1 MDTPINAPL
10 RKLPIGIQS
19 FEKIRL
25 GEYTYVDKT
34 ALIHQLVNT
43 SNYYFLSRPRRFGK
57 SLLISTLE
65 AYFQGKKE
73 LFTGL
78 AVERLEKDWIK
89 YPILHLDLNIEKY
102 DTPESLDN
110 ILEKS
115 LTAWEKLYGA
125 EPSERSFSL
134 RFAGIIER
142 ACKQAGQR
150 VVILVD
156 EYDKPMLQAIG
167 NEKLQKQFRDTLKP
181 FYGALK
187 TMDGYIKFA
196 FLTGVTKFGKVSVFS
211 DLNNLDD
218 ISMRKDY
225 VEICGVSDQELH
237 ENLDIE
243 LHEFAE
249 TQGLSYDKLC
259 TKLKEYYDGYHF
271 THNSIGIYNPF
282 SLLNAFKYKEFG
294 SYWFETGTPT
304 YLVKLLK
311 KHHYDLERM
320 AHEETDAQVLNSI
333 DSESTNPI
341 PVIYQSGYLTIK
353 GYDERFGIYRLGF
366 PNREVEEGFIRFL
379 LPFYANVNKVESP
392 FEVQKFVR
400 EVETGDYDS
409 FFHRLQSFFADTTYE
424 VIREQELHYENV
436 LFIVFKLVGFYTKVE
451 YHTNDGRI
459 DLVLQTEKFIYIM
472 EFKLNGTAEEALQQI
487 NDKRYALPFEADGR
501 KLFKIGI
508 NFSEKTR
515 NIEKWVV
522 ES

>member
-1 MDTPINAPL
+1 M
-10 RKLPIGIQS
+10 
-19 FEKIRL
+19 EK
-25 GEYTYVDKT
+25 
-34 ALIHQLVNT
+34 
-43 SNYYFLSRPRRFGK
+43 
-57 SLLISTLE
+57 
-65 AYFQGKKE
+65 
-73 LFTGL
+73 
-78 AVERLEKDWIK
+78 LEKEWIA
-89 YPILHLDLNIEKY
+89 YPILHLDLNTENYSIPQNLELKLERALSAWEQLY
-102 DTPESLDN
+102 GSDPA
-110 ILEKS
+110 EKS
-115 LTAWEKLYGA
+115 LA
-125 EPSERSFSL
+125 S
-134 RFAGIIER
+134 RFEGIIQR
-142 ACKQAGQR
+142 AYEKTGQR

-167 NEKLQKQFRDTLKP
+167 NEALQTSYRNTLKG

-187 TMDGYIKFA
+187 SKDGCIRFGI
-196 FLTGVTKFGKVSVFS
+196 LTGVTKFSKVSVFS

-218 ISMRKDY
+218 ISMWNEY
-225 VEICGVSDQELH
+225 IEICGVSEREIH
-237 ENLDIE
+237 ENLETE
-243 LHEFAE
+243 LHEFAAARGI
-249 TQGLSYDKLC
+249 TYDKLC
-259 TKLKEYYDGYHF
+259 EELRECYDGYHF
-271 THNSIGIYNPF
+271 THNSIGMYNPF
-282 SLLNAFKYKEFG
+282 SLLNAFKRKEFG

-379 LPFYANVNKVESP
+379 LPFYANVNKVEYP
-392 FEVQKFVR
+392 FEIQKFVR
-400 EVETGDYDS
+400 EVEAGDYSS
-409 FFHRLQSFFADTTYE
+409 FFRRLQSFFADTTYE

-451 YHTNDGRI
+451 YHTNNGRI
-459 DLVLQTEKFIYIM
+459 DLILQTDRFIYIM